1 MKKSESAQDDSGDG
15 RNASKPSD
23 SLVFYLLNVS
33 EYAKPDNKQKS
44 REWRRKLRRKLEKS
58 TEVQTFYKFP
68 DNGLAL
74 F

>member
-1 MKKSESAQDDSGDG
+1 MKKSGLTQADSDDV
-15 RNASKPSD
+15 RNVDRPNDFPFVSPRI
-23 SLVFYLLNVS
+23 LS
-33 EYAKPDNKQKS
+33 EYAKPGNRQKS
-44 REWRRKLRRKLEKS
+44 REWRRKSRRKLEKS

>member
-1 MKKSESAQDDSGDG
+1 MKKSESAQDDSDDDH
-15 RNASKPSD
+15 NVDKPND
-23 SLVFYLLNVS
+23 SRVSYLLNAS
-33 EYAKPDNKQKS
+33 EYAKLDSRQKN
-44 REWRRKLRRKLEKS
+44 RAPRRKSRRKLEKS

>member
-23 SLVFYLLNVS
+23 SLVSYLLS
-33 EYAKPDNKQKS
+33 AGECAKPDNKQKS
-44 REWRRKLRRKLEKS
+44 REWRRKSRRKLEKS

>member
-1 MKKSESAQDDSGDG
+1 MKKSELIQDGLDDDHNVDKPNDS
-15 RNASKPSD
+15 RVS
-23 SLVFYLLNVS
+23 YLLNAS
-33 EYAKPDNKQKS
+33 EYAKPGNKQKS

-58 TEVQTFYKFP
+58 TEFQTFYKFP

>member
-1 MKKSESAQDDSGDG
+1 MKKSELIQDGLDDDH
-15 RNASKPSD
+15 NVDKPSD
-23 SLVFYLLNVS
+23 SLVSYLLSVG
-33 EYAKPDNKQKS
+33 EDAKLDSKQMS
-44 REWRRKLRRKLEKS
+44 REWRRKSRRKLEKS

>member
-1 MKKSESAQDDSGDG
+1 MKKSESAQNDSDDDH
-15 RNASKPSD
+15 NVDKPSD
-23 SLVFYLLNVS
+23 FLVFYLLNAS
-33 EYAKPDNKQKS
+33 EYAKLDSRQKS

-58 TEVQTFYKFP
+58 NEVQTFYKFP

>member
-1 MKKSESAQDDSGDG
+1 MKKSELIQGDSDDGHNVD
-15 RNASKPSD
+15 KPND
-23 SLVFYLLNVS
+23 SLVSYLLS
-33 EYAKPDNKQKS
+33 ADEYAKPGNKQKS
-44 REWRRKLRRKLEKS
+44 REWRRKSRRKLEKS

>member
-1 MKKSESAQDDSGDG
+1 MKKSELIQAGSDDGHNEDT
-15 RNASKPSD
+15 PSD
-23 SLVFYLLNVS
+23 SLVSYLLS
-33 EYAKPDNKQKS
+33 AGEYAKLGSKQKS

>member
-1 MKKSESAQDDSGDG
+1 MKKSGLAQDGLDGD
-15 RNASKPSD
+15 RNTNRPSD
-23 SLVFYLLNVS
+23 SLVFYPLSAS
-33 EYAKPDNKQKS
+33 EYAKPGSRQKN
-44 REWRRKLRRKLEKS
+44 RVPRRKLRRKLEKS

>member
-1 MKKSESAQDDSGDG
+1 MKKSGLAQNDWDDV
-15 RNASKPSD
+15 RNVDRPSD
-23 SLVFYLLNVS
+23 SLVSYLLS
-33 EYAKPDNKQKS
+33 AGEYAKPDNKQKS

>member
-1 MKKSESAQDDSGDG
+1 MRKSELIQDGLDDD
-15 RNASKPSD
+15 RNKDKPSD
-23 SLVFYLLNVS
+23 SLVSYLLIVG

>member
-1 MKKSESAQDDSGDG
+1 MKRSELTQDDSDDDH
-15 RNASKPSD
+15 NVNKPSD
-23 SLVFYLLNVS
+23 PLVSYLLS
-33 EYAKPDNKQKS
+33 AGECAKPDNKQKS
-44 REWRRKLRRKLEKS
+44 REWRRKSRRKLEKS

>member
-1 MKKSESAQDDSGDG
+1 MKKSELIQDDLDDG
-15 RNASKPSD
+15 HNEDKPSD
-23 SLVFYLLNVS
+23 SQVSYLLNVS
-33 EYAKPDNKQKS
+33 EYAKPDSKQKS
-44 REWRRKLRRKLEKS
+44 RGRRRKSRRKLEKS

>member
-1 MKKSESAQDDSGDG
+1 MKKLELTQDDLNDD
-15 RNASKPSD
+15 RNVSKPSD
-23 SLVFYLLNVS
+23 SLAFYPLNVS
-33 EYAKPDNKQKS
+33 GYAKPGNKQKS
-44 REWRRKLRRKLEKS
+44 REWRRKLRQKLEKS

>member
-1 MKKSESAQDDSGDG
+1 MKKSELIQDALDDG
-15 RNASKPSD
+15 HNEDKLSD
-23 SLVFYLLNVS
+23 SLVSYLLS
-33 EYAKPDNKQKS
+33 AGEYAKLGSRQKS

>member
-1 MKKSESAQDDSGDG
+1 MKKSGLAQNDWDDV
-15 RNASKPSD
+15 RNVDRPSD
-23 SLVFYLLNVS
+23 SLVSYLLS
-33 EYAKPDNKQKS
+33 AGEYAKLDSKQKS
-44 REWRRKLRRKLEKS
+44 REWRRKSRRKLEKS

>member
-1 MKKSESAQDDSGDG
+1 MRKSELIQDGLDDD
-15 RNASKPSD
+15 RNKDRPSD
-23 SLVFYLLNVS
+23 SQVSYLLNAS
-33 EYAKPDNKQKS
+33 EYAKLGSRQKS
-44 REWRRKLRRKLEKS
+44 REWLRKLRRKWEKS

>member
-1 MKKSESAQDDSGDG
+1 MRKSELIQDALDDGHNEDTQNDS
-15 RNASKPSD
+15 PF
-23 SLVFYLLNVS
+23 VFPRILD
-33 EYAKPDNKQKS
+33 ECAKPDNKQKS
-44 REWRRKLRRKLEKS
+44 REWRQKLRRKLKKS

>member
-15 RNASKPSD
+15 HNASKSSD
-23 SLVFYLLNVS
+23 SLVSYLLS
-33 EYAKPDNKQKS
+33 AGEDAKLDSKQKS
-44 REWRRKLRRKLEKS
+44 REWRRKSRRKLEKS

>member
-1 MKKSESAQDDSGDG
+1 MKKSELIQDDWGDVHNEDT
-15 RNASKPSD
+15 RSD
-23 SLVFYLLNVS
+23 SLVSYLLSVG
-33 EYAKPDNKQKS
+33 EYAKLGNKQKS
-44 REWRRKLRRKLEKS
+44 RGRRRKSRRKLEKS